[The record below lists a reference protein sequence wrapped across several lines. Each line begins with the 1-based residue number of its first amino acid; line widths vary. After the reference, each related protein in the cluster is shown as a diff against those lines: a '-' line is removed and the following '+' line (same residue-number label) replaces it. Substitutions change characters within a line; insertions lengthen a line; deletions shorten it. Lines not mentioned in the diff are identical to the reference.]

1 MRILLPYFPMI
12 AGVAK
17 DTHQCSKANLSRWDV
32 QIGLQ
37 LQNQLLFIQHYV
49 IYPKPFN
56 RKLGAEFSLH
66 CINCQVGVFL
76 ISV

>member
-1 MRILLPYFPMI
+1 MI

-17 DTHQCSKANLSRWDV
+17 ETHQWRKANLPRWDV

-56 RKLGAEFSLH
+56 RKLGAEFSSH
-66 CINCQVGVFL
+66 CINCQLGVFL